1 MTTAEQAR
9 GSSVASEL
17 ADLEGIVSTLL
28 GSKTHSE
35 EELVEQ
41 ISKYRQIAGPNLTD
55 IDCERLTRKLIGRLS
70 IDVEQGVAI
79 FDQEFEPWLDDK
91 RNDITWDR
99 WLTYK
104 QWLLSVK
111 RPWRVVDKMDVLTH
125 DLLDFAGDPLLQGPW
140 ARRGLVIGDVQSG
153 KTSTYLGLLNK
164 AADAGYRLVIV
175 LAGNTES
182 LRQQTQ
188 ARIDEGFIG
197 RDSRLKTLN
206 PGGAPSAER
215 FVGVGSLRRDLAKA
229 VGMTTVMR
237 DFRKSSQEA
246 TNITVNTGDP
256 QPYVFVLKKNKSVLK
271 ALSGWLSE
279 QPQSNGQIDIPLL
292 LLDDESDYA
301 SVNTREETNPTA
313 INAAIRDILGKFSK
327 SSYIGF
333 TATPFANIFID
344 HGVEND
350 LFPRHFIYSL
360 ESPSNYVGSDATF
373 GSPDDSDVTAVVDL
387 EDAEDFFPIGHK
399 PNHDVGSL
407 PESLRQAVR
416 SFLLANA
423 IRDLRGQDE
432 PRSML
437 VNVSRFK
444 RVQSQVFELV
454 EEELSGLRNSIQL
467 HAPGFAVGVPNADLE
482 QLKRTFLDLYSDT
495 HVGWE
500 AVLEVLPGAVTDIRA
515 QLHNSDRDKRL
526 DETGI
531 AWDRPKR
538 MIAVGGD
545 VLSRGLTLDGLV
557 TSYFYRNVRAS
568 DTLLQMARWFGYR
581 DGYQDLCRVWIE
593 HAVADDYRFVAGSI
607 EDLRSDL
614 RLMHSQKLTPEHFG
628 LAVRKHPGALLVTA
642 KNKMKATETRRQ
654 SISLIAKRIETTKL
668 SNEST
673 DIDKNYRALERLI
686 TAMDHEEAEAEPT
699 RRGYPRW
706 RNVSK
711 ALISN
716 FLGDFRSHS
725 SDEIFSQPAI
735 SSFVRHTSSASMS
748 TWDVVLVNG
757 AKVLAN
763 DKSAA
768 LTLSGVEFYPPT
780 RTMTLGP
787 GGELRVS
794 GKSSRLAGADDLRGL
809 VDEPTATR
817 IYDEHRKLS
826 PGKAVSEHG
835 FYAHLSRPSLLIYVL
850 RAKESPTAKRPIGVS
865 AEELLVA
872 IKIAIPGD
880 PLDVYNNSAD
890 VEYVINTVAQ
900 ELWFTEFVGDAFEDD
915 VDD

>member
-1 MTTAEQAR
+1 MTTAEKAR

-17 ADLEGIVSTLL
+17 ADLEAIVSTLL

-41 ISKYRQIAGPNLTD
+41 ISRYRNIAGPSLTD

-79 FDQEFEPWLDDK
+79 FDREFEPWLDDK
-91 RNDITWDR
+91 RNELTWDR

-104 QWLLSVK
+104 QWLLSMK
-111 RPWRVVDKMDVLTH
+111 RPWRVVDQMDVLTH

-197 RDSRLKTLN
+197 RDSRLKTLK
-206 PGGAPSAER
+206 PGGAPGTER

-313 INAAIRDILGKFSK
+313 INSAIRDILGRFSK

-360 ESPSNYVGSDATF
+360 ESPSNYVGSEATF
-373 GSPDDSDVTAVVDL
+373 GSPDQSDSSVVVNLD
-387 EDAEDFFPIGHK
+387 DAENFFPIGHK
-399 PNHDVGSL
+399 PNHNVGSL

-416 SFLLANA
+416 AFLLANA
-423 IRDLRGQDE
+423 IRDLRGHDE

-437 VNVSRFK
+437 INVSRFK
-444 RVQSQVFELV
+444 RVQSQVFDLV

-467 HAPGFAVGVPNADLE
+467 HAPGFAAGVPNADLE
-482 QLKRTFLDLYSDT
+482 QFKRTFLELYGDSNVT
-495 HVGWE
+495 WE
-500 AVLEVLPGAVTDIRA
+500 AVLEVLAGAVTDIRA
-515 QLHNSDRDKRL
+515 QLHNSDRDKKL
-526 DETGI
+526 EDAGV

-538 MIAVGGD
+538 LIAVGGD

-581 DGYQDLCRVWIE
+581 DGYQDLCRLWIQN
-593 HAVADDYRFVAGSI
+593 AVADDYRFVGGSI

-668 SNEST
+668 SNKST
-673 DIDKNYRALERLI
+673 VIGKNYRALERLVS
-686 TAMDHEEAEAEPT
+686 AMEHENGERDPT

-706 RNVSK
+706 RAVSK
-711 ALISN
+711 TLISE
-716 FLGDFRSHS
+716 FLGGFRAHQ
-725 SDEIFSQPAI
+725 SDEIFSQAAI
-735 SSFVRHTSSASMS
+735 SNFVRHTPSALMQ
-748 TWDVVLVNG
+748 TWDVVLVSG
-757 AKVLAN
+757 AKVLEN
-763 DKSAA
+763 SQSAL

-787 GGELRVS
+787 NGELRVS

-809 VDEPTATR
+809 IDEPIATR
-817 IYDEHRKLS
+817 AFDENRKLS
-826 PGKAVSEHG
+826 PGKAVSEHA
-835 FYAHLSRPSLLIYVL
+835 FYTHLSRPALMIYVL
-850 RAKESPTAKRPIGVS
+850 RPKESPTAKRPIGVS
-865 AEELLVA
+865 ADELVVA
-872 IKIAIPGD
+872 IKLAIPGD

-890 VEYVINTVAQ
+890 VEYIINTVAQ
-900 ELWFTEFVGDAFEDD
+900 DLWFTEFASEVLEED